1 MSQTQ
6 LIPFS
11 EVQQQAATI
20 AKSRLYGFDTP
31 EQVLTLMLVAQSEG
45 RHPASAAKDYHLIKG
60 KPSLKADAMLARFQQ
75 AGGSVRWN
83 ERTNDKVSA
92 TFAHAQGGE
101 VTITW
106 TIEDAKRAGL
116 ANNDNYRKFPRQ
128 MLSARCISEGVRSVY
143 PSVISGFYTPEE
155 VQDFSVSAPAEKPAI
170 AKPVFKIEQVT
181 EAEIVDENEPNNQL
195 STLEEINLL
204 LHREGLTDVEVFAFL
219 DHKKVKHDATTLQ
232 ELRPAVLSRVLEK
245 FDDIVAFTFKK

>member
-1 MSQTQ
+1 MSQ

-20 AKSRLYGFDTP
+20 AKSRLYGFDTQ

-83 ERTNDKVSA
+83 ERTNEKVSA
-92 TFAHAQGGE
+92 TFSHVQGGE

-106 TIEDAKRAGL
+106 SIDDAKRAGL
-116 ANNDNYRKFPRQ
+116 ASNDTYRKFPRQ
-128 MLSARCISEGVRSVY
+128 MLSARCISEGVRAVF

-155 VQDFSVSAPAEKPAI
+155 VSDFAISAPEKPVI
-170 AKPVFKIEQVT
+170 AKPVFKEV
-181 EAEIVDENEPNNQL
+181 EVEIVQDALPSTQL
-195 STLEEINLL
+195 SAIDEINLL
-204 LHREGLTDVEVFAFL
+204 LNREGLNESDIFSFLAF
-219 DHKKVKHDATTLQ
+219 KKVKHDA
-232 ELRPAVLSRVLEK
+232 ESIADLRPAVLDRIIEK
-245 FDDIVAFTFKK
+245 FDDVVKYTLKGDN